1 MLKKSVLNYFFCLFS
16 CSGMAKSAVRFIL
29 MNPVLLR
36 MPILWR
42 EWNSQAKKYIP
53 SMSEGN
59 V

>member
-1 MLKKSVLNYFFCLFS
+1 MLKKSVLNDCCCLFS

-42 EWNSQAKKYIP
+42 EWNSQVKKYSP
-53 SMSEGN
+53 STSEGT

>member
-1 MLKKSVLNYFFCLFS
+1 MLKKSVLNYFCSLFS

-29 MNPVLLR
+29 MNAVLLR

-42 EWNSQAKKYIP
+42 EWNSQVKKYSP
-53 SMSEGN
+53 SMSEGT